1 MEIFTNL
8 FRCCSEA
15 KKRTS
20 TKDISVIS
28 STSEIN
34 PKKDCN
40 NTKQDENCNVNN
52 IVKSNNIK
60 LSSSKMLN
68 NPTNRKELN
77 VSVIT
82 FSNINVKESY
92 KTLPEF
98 DTEVMNTSELKLTGD
113 LFWNK
118 EIRVDR
124 LGIKINKRK
133 KRDGISFFGTSEE
146 LDSHGNPIND
156 FIVNLHTGQ
165 SNNNEDK
172 SIFSLEY
179 DQSVEHFVLKVLN
192 KEINVLHM
200 INYDLFLPER
210 THKKF
215 LIGKIQVEIEVSE
228 TDSKDETKIIIKV
241 KKNNE
246 WDSYEYTTNE
256 APITIGRSHSNI
268 NINNSSISKSHVTI
282 DYSNEQKM
290 FYMRDMEST
299 NGTFLVLE
307 DRDCLQIVSEMKFKI
322 FETKFTITDI
332 E

>member
-8 FRCCSEA
+8 FQCCGETR
-15 KKRTS
+15 KRPS
-20 TKDISVIS
+20 AKDISVIS

-34 PKKDCN
+34 PKKLCEN
-40 NTKQDENCNVNN
+40 QKQNENCNDNN
-52 IVKSNNIK
+52 KAKNSNIK
-60 LSSSKMLN
+60 LSSSKVLN

-82 FSNINVKESY
+82 FSNIKVKESY

-133 KRDGISFFGTSEE
+133 KRDGVSYFGTSEE

-156 FIVNLHTGQ
+156 FIVNLHAGQ
-165 SNNNEDK
+165 TSQLEDK

-179 DQSVEHFVLKVLN
+179 DKSVEHFVLKVIN

-215 LIGKIQVEIEVSE
+215 LFGKIPVEIQVSE
-228 TDSKDETKIIIKV
+228 ADAKDEMKLTIKV
-241 KKNNE
+241 QKNNE
-246 WDSYEYTTNE
+246 WNLYEYTTNE
-256 APITIGRSHSNI
+256 APITIGRSHSKI

-282 DYSNEQKM
+282 DYSNEKKM
-290 FYMRDMEST
+290 YYMRDNEST

-307 DRDCLQIVSEMKFKI
+307 NKDCLQIVSEMKFKI
-322 FETKFTITDI
+322 FETKFTIIDI

>member
-1 MEIFTNL
+1 MELFTNL
-8 FRCCSEA
+8 FRCCRETRKIPSA
-15 KKRTS
+15 
-20 TKDISVIS
+20 KDISVMS

-34 PKKDCN
+34 QIKVCEN
-40 NTKQDENCNVNN
+40 QKQDENCNVNN
-52 IVKSNNIK
+52 IVKSNNVK
-60 LSSSKMLN
+60 LSSSKVLN
-68 NPTNRKELN
+68 NQSNRKELN
-77 VSVIT
+77 VSEIT

-133 KRDGISFFGTSEE
+133 KRDGVSYFGTSEE

-156 FIVNLHTGQ
+156 FIVNLHAGQ
-165 SNNNEDK
+165 CSQSEDK

-179 DQSVEHFVLKVLN
+179 DKSVEHFVLKVIN

-200 INYDLFLPER
+200 INYDLFLPEH

-215 LIGKIQVEIEVSE
+215 LFGKIPVEIEVSE
-228 TDSKDETKIIIKV
+228 ADVKDDMKLTIKV
-241 KKNNE
+241 KQNNE
-246 WDSYEYTTNE
+246 WDSYEYSTND
-256 APITIGRSHSNI
+256 APITIGRSHSKI

-282 DYSNEQKM
+282 DYSNDNKM
-290 FYMRDMEST
+290 YYMRDNEST
-299 NGTFLVLE
+299 NGSFLVLE
-307 DRDCLQIVSEMKFKI
+307 NKDCLQIVSEMNFKI
-322 FETKFTITDI
+322 FETKFTIIDI